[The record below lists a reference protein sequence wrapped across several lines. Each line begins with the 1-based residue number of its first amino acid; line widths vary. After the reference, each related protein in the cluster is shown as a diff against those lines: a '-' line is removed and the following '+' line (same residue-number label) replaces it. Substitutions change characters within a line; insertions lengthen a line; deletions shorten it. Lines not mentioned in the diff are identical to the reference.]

1 MKLFLLAFLL
11 QINFLACS
19 SEKKIVF
26 WPISFEDS
34 VFVKKAFES
43 EYFTSIEKLNE
54 GKYLIN
60 DCVLLCK
67 IKLFGDVDSFTI
79 SSRDLLIKTGYV
91 FYKKNSLN
99 HFQSEIGKLAT
110 DSNFFQNIVSKRY
123 LEKDRYLYYHLN
135 KNEFD
140 VEVTSSENQKL
151 ESLNDFCEKL
161 EGYDIVFNGGMFKPN
176 GDPLGGFFSK
186 KYFNRLDTST
196 YGYGNFYIQPNGVF
210 CKVDNSIQV
219 ITTSTYLGL
228 DTSKTNF
235 LTQSGPMLLV
245 DGIINSNFSMIS
257 ENRNLRNGVGMT
269 SSGEIF
275 FINSLEEITF
285 FDLAKEFKK
294 LGCVNA
300 LYLDGFVSDYKFP
313 GKSSFNHCK
322 LGPKIVIFKK
332 K

>member
-1 MKLFLLAFLL
+1 MKLFLFAFLL

-26 WPISFEDS
+26 LPIGFEDS
-34 VFVKKAFES
+34 VFVKKAFET
-43 EYFTSIEKLNE
+43 EIITSIEKLNDE
-54 GKYLIN
+54 KYLIN
-60 DCVLLCK
+60 NCFQLNK
-67 IKLFGDVDSFTI
+67 IKLFADVDSFTI
-79 SSRDLLIKTGYV
+79 SSGELLIKTGYV

-99 HFQSEIGKLAT
+99 HFKSEIGKLAI
-110 DSNFFQNIVSKRY
+110 DSIFFQNIVSKRY
-123 LEKDRYLYYHLN
+123 LKTDRYLYYHLN

-140 VEVTSSENQKL
+140 VELSSSENQKL

-161 EGYDIVFNGGMFKPN
+161 DGYDIVFNGGMFKPN
-176 GDPLGGFFSK
+176 GDPLGGFSSK

-196 YGYGNFYIQPNGVF
+196 NGYGNFYIQPNGVF
-210 CKVDNSIQV
+210 CKVNDSIQV
-219 ITTSTYLGL
+219 ISTSTYLVL

-235 LTQSGPMLLV
+235 LTQSGPMLLA

-285 FDLAKEFKK
+285 FDLAKEFKR

-300 LYLDGFVSDYKFP
+300 LYLDGFVSDYKFS
-313 GKSSFNHCK
+313 GKSSFNHFN
-322 LGPKIVIFKK
+322 LGPKIIIIKK